1 MSSTDYILDMEERAT
16 RLSVCFGELEYLIS
30 VISQKLEKNT
40 DALTGQE
47 REFYIYDRDN
57 MRTNLDIVSDYIN
70 EASGII
76 RELREG
82 LQDG

>member
-1 MSSTDYILDMEERAT
+1 MYHKAV
-16 RLSVCFGELEYLIS
+16 RLFWQAGIFNQRDKPEIRKEYGS
-30 VISQKLEKNT
+30 
-40 DALTGQE
+40 LTGQE
-47 REFYIYDRDN
+47 WELYVYDREN
-57 MRTNLDIVSDYIN
+57 MRTNLDIAGDYIN

>member
-1 MSSTDYILDMEERAT
+1 MSGAEMLDIEECIT
-16 RLSVCFGELEYLIS
+16 RLSVCFGKLEYLIS

-47 REFYIYDRDN
+47 RELYVYDREN
-57 MRTNLDIVSDYIN
+57 MRTNLDIAGDYIN
-70 EASGII
+70 EASCII

>member
-1 MSSTDYILDMEERAT
+1 MSGAEMLDIEECIT
-16 RLSVCFGELEYLIS
+16 RLSVCFGKLEYLIS

-47 REFYIYDRDN
+47 RELYIYDREN
-57 MRTNLDIVSDYIN
+57 MRTNLDIAGDYIN

-76 RELREG
+76 KELREG